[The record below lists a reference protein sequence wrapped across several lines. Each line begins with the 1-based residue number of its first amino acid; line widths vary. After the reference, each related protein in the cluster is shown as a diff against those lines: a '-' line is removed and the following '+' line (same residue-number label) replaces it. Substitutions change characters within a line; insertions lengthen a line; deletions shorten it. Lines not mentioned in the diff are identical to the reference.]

1 MNRRSLVRA
10 LAFFALLPL
19 LSNLP
24 VRAASP
30 DDELIAK
37 AKAEGHLVTYVSAT
51 TEQVVALTKRFQDA
65 YGIPVEY
72 LRLSAQQLP
81 VRLQTEQR
89 GGRYA
94 VDAVVDPLIQISGLK
109 QTGQLAPYVPPEARD
124 IRSGLDDKD
133 GYYHPVFLKT
143 EVLLYNPARV
153 QAAGLKPP
161 RDWSDLAAPAWR
173 GQFGLA
179 GDDIEW
185 YAGMRRYFGK
195 EKADALLRAISANQP
210 RLVESHTLGITLV
223 GSGEMLAMVAAY
235 GPDALDFIRK
245 GTPGAIVNPVPTIL
259 QLDVVAVMKTAPHPN
274 AARLYERWWLSKETQ
289 QWFESTYHI
298 PSPRKDLPNDPQLIG
313 PRLKYSIAEPTS
325 TAEYTDDVQSFRT
338 IFNIPG

>member
-1 MNRRSLVRA
+1 MTFRTFLRGVLL
-10 LAFFALLPL
+10 LAVLPL
-19 LSNLP
+19 FTNLP
-24 VRAASP
+24 VRAASA

-37 AKAEGHLVTYVSAT
+37 AKAEGKLVTYVSAT
-51 TEQVVALTKRFQDA
+51 TEQVVELTKRFEAA

-81 VRLQTEQR
+81 VRLTTEQR

-94 VDAVVDPLIQISGLK
+94 VDAVVDPLVQMSGLK
-109 QTGQLAPYVPPEARD
+109 AAGQFAQYVPPEARD
-124 IRSGLDDKD
+124 LQAGIDDKD

-161 RDWSDLAAPAWR
+161 RDWSDLAAPEWR
-173 GQFGLA
+173 GKFGLA

-185 YAGMRRYFGK
+185 YAGLRRYFGK
-195 EKADALLRAISANQP
+195 ERADALLRSISANQP
-210 RLVESHTLGITLV
+210 RLIESHTLGITLV
-223 GSGEMLAMVAAY
+223 GSGELLAMAAAY

-245 GTPGAIVNPVPTIL
+245 GTAGAIVNPVPTIL
-259 QLDVVAVMKTAPHPN
+259 QLNVVAVMKTAPHPN
-274 AARLYERWWLSKETQ
+274 AARLYVRWWLSKETQ
-289 QWFESTYHI
+289 QWFLTTYHI
-298 PSPRKDLPNDPQLIG
+298 PSSRKDLPNDPQLLNSH
-313 PRLKYSIAEPTS
+313 LKYSVASPTS
-325 TAEYTDDVQSFRT
+325 TAEYTEDVQSFRS